1 MENKSKYWVYAIKS
15 EVSGRIYIG
24 QTSDL
29 YDRLKR
35 HNSGEVYST
44 KAQRPWR
51 LIAHEEFSSRSQAM
65 WKESELKKSK
75 GKRLKWIKENKLNE
89 PTPRRE
95 GHTGNNSQR
104 QWIG

>member
-1 MENKSKYWVYAIKS
+1 M
-15 EVSGRIYIG
+15 
-24 QTSDL
+24 
-29 YDRLKR
+29 
-35 HNSGEVYST
+35 VYST
-44 KAQRPWR
+44 KGDRPWE
-51 LIAHEEFSSRSQAM
+51 LISYQKFESRIQAM

-104 QWIG
+104 PEI